1 LKREAPRRL
10 RRASDPLAVRVE
22 WGLIP
27 EEAEVL
33 TDMSKWT
40 RVRVRMEQEEISQR
54 ELCRQEEIAYKT
66 LQKILTH
73 PSPPGYP
80 KRPDRPRP
88 KIGPHLDRIFE
99 ILLDDRSMPKKQ
111 RHTAQRIFERLRD
124 EEGYTG
130 GYTQVKEAVREL
142 RPQVGETHVPLQ
154 HDPGEAQVDIG
165 QALVRRGGAFHKVY
179 FFVVGL
185 PYSGALYVQAF
196 ERSCTETF
204 FEFMKRAFE
213 YFGGVPRR
221 ITFDNEKMF
230 VAKIKGPR
238 ERVLTPAFLALQ
250 SHYRFAEHFCRVR
263 RPMEKG
269 VVEANVK
276 HARARFF
283 VPVPEVDDLEAFNTR
298 LEEYCDL
305 DLERRLRGRASCKAE
320 LLAKEQPVFIPLPE
334 DAFDACRKTS
344 AQADS
349 RSLVRFRTNDYSIPT
364 RYAHQRVLVKG
375 YVDRVEIYKHSQLIA
390 CHRRCW
396 DAEQM
401 ILDPIH
407 YLALLERKPAAL
419 DHGRPFVG
427 WELPECFQVLRARLE
442 RERDGDGTR
451 EYIQVLRLM
460 ETHPLGQ
467 VTRAIERGLRCGALI
482 RDAIAQFLKPP
493 QDWRQTVFRL
503 AGREHLRHVEVDC
516 VDIAA
521 YGELLPAGGGS

>member
-1 LKREAPRRL
+1 LKREAPGRL
-10 RRASDPLAVRVE
+10 FRIAGPLVAGSER
-22 WGLIP
+22 GLNP
-27 EEAEVL
+27 EETEVL
-33 TDMSKWT
+33 TDMEKWT
-40 RVRVRMEQEEISQR
+40 RVRVRMAQEEISKR

-88 KIGPHLDRIFE
+88 KVGPHLDRIFQ
-99 ILLDDRSMPKKQ
+99 ILLDDRSVPKKQ
-111 RHTAQRIFERLRD
+111 RHTAKRIFERLRD

-142 RPQVGETHVPLQ
+142 RPQVGESHIPLQ

-165 QALVRRGGAFHKVY
+165 QALVKRGGAFHKVH
-179 FFVVGL
+179 FFVMGL

-204 FEFMKRAFE
+204 LEFMKRAFE

-230 VAKIKGPR
+230 VAKITGPR
-238 ERVLTPAFLALQ
+238 ERVLTPAFLELQ
-250 SHYRFAEHFCRVR
+250 SHYRFVEHFCRVR

-276 HARARFF
+276 LARARFF
-283 VPVPEVDDLEAFNTR
+283 VPVPEVDDLGAFNTR
-298 LEEYCDL
+298 LVEYCDL
-305 DLERRLRGRASCKAE
+305 DLKRRLRGRASCKAE
-320 LLAKEQPVFIPLPE
+320 LLDKERPVFLPLPE
-334 DAFDACRKTS
+334 DPFDACRKVC

-364 RYAHQRVLVKG
+364 RYAHQLVLVKG

-396 DAEQM
+396 DREQM
-401 ILDPIH
+401 ILDPVH
-407 YLALLERKPAAL
+407 YLALLERKPGAL
-419 DHGRPFVG
+419 DHGQPFVN
-427 WELPECFQVLRARLE
+427 WQLPGCFAVLRARLE
-442 RERDGDGTR
+442 NELSGEGTR
-451 EYIQVLRLM
+451 EYIRVLRLL
-460 ETHPLGQ
+460 EKHPLAE
-467 VTRAIERGLRCGALI
+467 VTRAIERSLRCGALI
-482 RDAIAQFLKPP
+482 RDAIAQFLEPP
-493 QDWRQTVFRL
+493 QEWRESLFRL
-503 AGREHLRHVEVDC
+503 AGREYLRHVKIDC
-516 VDIAA
+516 VDVAT

>member
-1 LKREAPRRL
+1 L
-10 RRASDPLAVRVE
+10 S
-22 WGLIP
+22 P

-40 RVRVRMEQEEISQR
+40 RVRVRMEHDGISKR

-73 PSPPGYP
+73 PSPPGYQ
-80 KRPDRPRP
+80 KKADRARP
-88 KIGPHLDRIFE
+88 KIGPHLDWIFQ
-99 ILLDDRSMPKKQ
+99 ILLDDRSVPKKQ

-130 GYTQVKEAVREL
+130 GYTQVKVAVRDL
-142 RPQVGETHVPLQ
+142 RPQVAEAYIPLQ

-165 QALVRRGGAFHKVY
+165 QALVRRRGVLERVY
-179 FFVVGL
+179 FFVMGL

-204 FEFMKRAFE
+204 WEFMKRAFE
-213 YFGGVPRR
+213 YFEGVPRR
-221 ITFDNEKMF
+221 ITFDNERMF
-230 VAKIKGPR
+230 VAQVKGPR
-238 ERVLTPAFLALQ
+238 ERVLTPGFLELQ
-250 SHYRFAEHFCRVR
+250 SHYCFAEHFCRVA

-276 HARARFF
+276 YARARFF
-283 VPVPEVDDLEAFNTR
+283 VPVPEVEDLEVFNAR
-298 LEEYCDL
+298 LVECCQR
-305 DLERRLRGRASCKAE
+305 DLERRLRGREARKAS
-320 LLAKEQPVFIPLPE
+320 LLDQERSVFIPLPE
-334 DAFDACRKTS
+334 VGFDACRKAF

-349 RSLVRFRTNDYSIPT
+349 RSLVRFKTNDYSIPT
-364 RYAHQRVLVKG
+364 RHAYQSVLVKG
-375 YVDRVEIYKHSQLIA
+375 YVDRVEIYKHAQLIA
-390 CHRRCW
+390 SHRRCW
-396 DAEQM
+396 GAEQM

-407 YLALLERKPAAL
+407 YLALLERKPGAL

-442 RERDGDGTR
+442 REWEGEGTR
-451 EYIQVLRLM
+451 EYIQVLRLL
-460 ETHPLGQ
+460 ETHPLSQ
-467 VTRAIERGLRCGALI
+467 VRRAVEKGLRCGSLI

-493 QDWRQTVFRL
+493 EEWRQTVFRL
-503 AGREHLRHVEVDC
+503 AGREHLRHVRVDC
-516 VDIAA
+516 VDVTT